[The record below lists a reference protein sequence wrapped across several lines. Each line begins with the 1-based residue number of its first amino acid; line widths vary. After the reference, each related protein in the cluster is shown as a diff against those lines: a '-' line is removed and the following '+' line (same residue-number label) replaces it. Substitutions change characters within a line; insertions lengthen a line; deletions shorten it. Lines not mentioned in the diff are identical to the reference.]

1 MFQILH
7 QVQSNMKK
15 SSDSS
20 HTTSVCGN
28 DPVRMSGAVAIAL
41 LHTVLWSEG
50 RLGIQSSSTHP
61 LQTQAVDLLPL
72 LSSMLLH
79 TNCIL
84 SIQHSRVAAMAEKV
98 HGAATSVLFTS
109 IASVRTQ
116 QEVAAACD
124 AADLQQHVTLLH
136 CLPVSHCD
144 TAYLRSR
151 CRLRPWSCYHCSQ

>member
-28 DPVRMSGAVAIAL
+28 DLFRMSGAVAIAL
-41 LHTVLWSEG
+41 LHIVLCSEG

-61 LQTQAVDLLPL
+61 LQTQAVAAAIAP
-72 LSSMLLH
+72 SCCCTPTVS
-79 TNCIL
+79 C
-84 SIQHSRVAAMAEKV
+84 QHSTAELQPWQKR
-98 HGAATSVLFTS
+98 SMELPPVLCS
-109 IASVRTQ
+109 CHLHLRTQ

-136 CLPVSHCD
+136 CLPASHRDKAC
-144 TAYLRSR
+144 LRSR
-151 CRLRPWSCYHCSQ
+151 RRLRPWRCCHCSL